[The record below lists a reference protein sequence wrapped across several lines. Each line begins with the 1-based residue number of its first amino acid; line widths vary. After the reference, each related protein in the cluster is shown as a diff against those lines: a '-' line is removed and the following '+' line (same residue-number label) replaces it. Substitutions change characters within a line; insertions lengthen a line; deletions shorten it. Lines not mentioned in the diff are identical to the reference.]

1 MKNKIAI
8 KLTLYFSCVLLL
20 FALIIGGVFYQ
31 FFKQH
36 TIEIKEKEMRV
47 RANKIAAEI
56 GDNMDNLE
64 RRFGTEISKS
74 RFVTLLD
81 RVSPEIVWVVDGDRN
96 LSMNVED
103 MRSGELRHHRPHH
116 DNMMPRMFKS
126 RVDEEKPS
134 VRPAP
139 KNSRDAYRQLPKH
152 IKDKVEKCFEGK
164 GFVLEEYNDMLDGVM
179 LTVGEP
185 VRNKNGQIKA
195 VLLLHSPVEGLQA
208 AVWNGLRILLI
219 SLVVALAL
227 GVLIS
232 VLLSWKFTEPLNK
245 MKNIAERLA
254 ERDYKARSNI
264 KQNDEIGEL
273 AKTLDLLA
281 ERLQLADEES
291 QKLEKLRREFI
302 ANISHELRTP
312 VTVIRGSLEAIR
324 DGVVTEKEDV
334 EEFHE
339 QMYNESIFLQRLI
352 NDLLDLSRLQNTDFP
367 IEKDK
372 LNLCDVIQD
381 AVRGS
386 RRMSIEKHLEI
397 KADLDKELY
406 LIDGDYGRL
415 RQMLMI
421 FLHNSIKFSP
431 EGSSIEVQ
439 LRGNKLYVID
449 HGCGMPA
456 DDVERAFE
464 RFYKARNEHNKSGS
478 GLGLAISK
486 QIALRH
492 DMKVS
497 LTSTVGEGTIITVSL
512 LEAVDANA

>member
-64 RRFGTEISKS
+64 RRFGTKISKS

-81 RVSPEIVWVVDGDRN
+81 RVSPEIVWVVDSDRN
-96 LSMNVED
+96 LSMNMED
-103 MRSGELRHHRPHH
+103 LRSGELRRHRPHH

-372 LNLCDVIQD
+372 LNLCDVIKD

-456 DDVERAFE
+456 DDVEHAFE

-492 DMKVS
+492 DMQVS

-512 LEAVDANA
+512 PEAVDANA

>member
-96 LSMNVED
+96 LSMNMED
-103 MRSGELRHHRPHH
+103 LRSGELRRHRPHH
-116 DNMMPRMFKS
+116 NNMMPRMFKS
-126 RVDEEKPS
+126 NADEGKPS

-152 IKDKVEKCFEGK
+152 IKDKVERCFDGK

-386 RRMSIEKHLEI
+386 RRMSIEKQLEI
-397 KADLDKELY
+397 KAELDRELY

-431 EGSSIEVQ
+431 EGSSIKVQ
-439 LRGNKLYVID
+439 LKDNKLYVID

-456 DDVERAFE
+456 DDVEHAFD

-492 DMKVS
+492 DMQVS
-497 LTSTVGEGTIITVSL
+497 LTSAVGEGTIITVSL
-512 LEAVDANA
+512 PEAENANA

>member
-96 LSMNVED
+96 LSMNMED
-103 MRSGELRHHRPHH
+103 LRSGELRHHRPHR

-352 NDLLDLSRLQNTDFP
+352 NDFLDLSRLQNTDFP

-406 LIDGDYGRL
+406 MIDGDYGRL

-439 LRGNKLYVID
+439 LRENKLYVID
-449 HGCGMPA
+449 HGCGMSA
-456 DDVERAFE
+456 DDVEHAFE

-492 DMKVS
+492 DMQVS

-512 LEAVDANA
+512 PEAVDANA

>member
-96 LSMNVED
+96 LSMNMED
-103 MRSGELRHHRPHH
+103 LRSGELRHHRPHR

-439 LRGNKLYVID
+439 LRENKLYVID
-449 HGCGMPA
+449 HGCGMSA
-456 DDVERAFE
+456 DDVEHAFE

-492 DMKVS
+492 DMQVS

-512 LEAVDANA
+512 PEAVDANA

>member
-103 MRSGELRHHRPHH
+103 MRSGELRHHRRHH
-116 DNMMPRMFKS
+116 ENMMPRMFKS

-164 GFVLEEYNDMLDGVM
+164 GFALEEYNDMLDGVM

-227 GVLIS
+227 GVVIS

-264 KQNDEIGEL
+264 KQNDEVGEL

-334 EEFHE
+334 EEFYE

-439 LRGNKLYVID
+439 LQGNKLYVID

-456 DDVERAFE
+456 DDVEHAFE

-492 DMKVS
+492 NMQVS

-512 LEAVDANA
+512 PEAVNANA

>member
-439 LRGNKLYVID
+439 LRENKLYVID
-449 HGCGMPA
+449 HGCGMSA
-456 DDVERAFE
+456 DDVEHAFE

-492 DMKVS
+492 DMQVS

-512 LEAVDANA
+512 PEAVDANA

>member
-96 LSMNVED
+96 LSMNMED
-103 MRSGELRHHRPHH
+103 LRSGELRHHRPHR
-116 DNMMPRMFKS
+116 DNMMPGMFKS

-352 NDLLDLSRLQNTDFP
+352 NDFLDLSRLQNTDFP

-406 LIDGDYGRL
+406 MIDGDYGRL

-439 LRGNKLYVID
+439 LRENKLYVID
-449 HGCGMPA
+449 HGCGMSA
-456 DDVERAFE
+456 DDVEHAFE

-492 DMKVS
+492 DMQVS

-512 LEAVDANA
+512 PEAVDANA

>member
-456 DDVERAFE
+456 DDVEHAFE

-492 DMKVS
+492 DMQVS

-512 LEAVDANA
+512 PEAVNANA

>member
-96 LSMNVED
+96 LSMNMED
-103 MRSGELRHHRPHH
+103 LRSGELRRHRPHH

-456 DDVERAFE
+456 DDVEHAFE

-492 DMKVS
+492 GMQVS

-512 LEAVDANA
+512 PEAVKANA

>member
-96 LSMNVED
+96 LSMNMED
-103 MRSGELRHHRPHH
+103 LRSGELRRHRSHH

-139 KNSRDAYRQLPKH
+139 KNSRDAYRQLPRH

-439 LRGNKLYVID
+439 LQGNKLYVID

-456 DDVERAFE
+456 DDVEHAFE

-492 DMKVS
+492 DMQVS

-512 LEAVDANA
+512 PEAVKANA

>member
-96 LSMNVED
+96 LSMNMED
-103 MRSGELRHHRPHH
+103 LRSGELRRHRSHH

-456 DDVERAFE
+456 DDVEHAFE

-492 DMKVS
+492 GMQVS

-512 LEAVDANA
+512 PEAVKANA

>member
-81 RVSPEIVWVVDGDRN
+81 RVSPEIVWVVDSDRN
-96 LSMNVED
+96 LSMNMED
-103 MRSGELRHHRPHH
+103 LRSGELRHHRPHR

-406 LIDGDYGRL
+406 MIDGDYGRL

-456 DDVERAFE
+456 DDVEHAFE

-492 DMKVS
+492 DMQVS

-512 LEAVDANA
+512 PVAVDANA

>member
-232 VLLSWKFTEPLNK
+232 VLLSWKFTKPLNK

-302 ANISHELRTP
+302 ANISHELLTP

-439 LRGNKLYVID
+439 LRENKLYVID
-449 HGCGMPA
+449 HGCGMSA
-456 DDVERAFE
+456 DDVEHAFE

-492 DMKVS
+492 DMQVS

-512 LEAVDANA
+512 PEAVDANA

>member
-339 QMYNESIFLQRLI
+339 QMYNENIFLQRLI

-406 LIDGDYGRL
+406 MIDGDYGRL

-439 LRGNKLYVID
+439 LRENKLYVID
-449 HGCGMPA
+449 HGCGMSA
-456 DDVERAFE
+456 DDVEHAFE

-492 DMKVS
+492 DMQVS

-512 LEAVDANA
+512 PEAVDANA

>member
-208 AVWNGLRILLI
+208 AVWNGLWILLI

-406 LIDGDYGRL
+406 MIDGDYGRL

-439 LRGNKLYVID
+439 LRENKLYVID
-449 HGCGMPA
+449 HGCGMSA
-456 DDVERAFE
+456 DDVEHAFE

-492 DMKVS
+492 DMQVS

-512 LEAVDANA
+512 PEAVDANA

>member
-96 LSMNVED
+96 LSMNMED
-103 MRSGELRHHRPHH
+103 LRSGELRRHRSHH

-219 SLVVALAL
+219 SLMVALAL

-439 LRGNKLYVID
+439 LQGNKLYVID

-456 DDVERAFE
+456 DDVEHAFE

-492 DMKVS
+492 GMQVS

-512 LEAVDANA
+512 PEAVKANA

>member
-96 LSMNVED
+96 LSMNMED
-103 MRSGELRHHRPHH
+103 LRSGELRRHRSHH

-245 MKNIAERLA
+245 MKNIAEHLA

-439 LRGNKLYVID
+439 LQGNKLYVID

-456 DDVERAFE
+456 DDVEHAFE

-492 DMKVS
+492 GMQVS
-497 LTSTVGEGTIITVSL
+497 LTSAVGEGTIITVSL
-512 LEAVDANA
+512 PEAVKANA

>member
-96 LSMNVED
+96 LSMNMED
-103 MRSGELRHHRPHH
+103 LRSGELRRHRPHH

-245 MKNIAERLA
+245 MKNIAECLA

-439 LRGNKLYVID
+439 LQGNKLYVID

-456 DDVERAFE
+456 DDVEHAFE

-492 DMKVS
+492 DMQVS

-512 LEAVDANA
+512 PEAVKANA

>member
-406 LIDGDYGRL
+406 MIDGDYGRL

-439 LRGNKLYVID
+439 LRENKLYVID

-456 DDVERAFE
+456 DDVEHAFE

-492 DMKVS
+492 DMQVS

-512 LEAVDANA
+512 PEAVNANA

>member
-312 VTVIRGSLEAIR
+312 VTVIRGSLEAIS

-406 LIDGDYGRL
+406 MIDGDYGRL

-439 LRGNKLYVID
+439 LRENKLYVID
-449 HGCGMPA
+449 HGCGMSA
-456 DDVERAFE
+456 DDVEHAFE

-492 DMKVS
+492 DMQVS

-512 LEAVDANA
+512 PEAVDANA

>member
-96 LSMNVED
+96 LSMNMED
-103 MRSGELRHHRPHH
+103 LRSGELRHHRPHR

-406 LIDGDYGRL
+406 MIDGDYGRL

-456 DDVERAFE
+456 DDVEHAFE

-492 DMKVS
+492 DMQVS

-512 LEAVDANA
+512 PEAVNANA

>member
-64 RRFGTEISKS
+64 RRFGAEISKS

-103 MRSGELRHHRPHH
+103 MRSGELRRHRPHH

-126 RVDEEKPS
+126 RADEEKPS

-406 LIDGDYGRL
+406 MIDGDYGRL

-456 DDVERAFE
+456 DDVEHAFE

-492 DMKVS
+492 DMQVS

-512 LEAVDANA
+512 PEAVDANA

>member
-406 LIDGDYGRL
+406 MIDGDYGRL

-456 DDVERAFE
+456 DDVEHAFE

-492 DMKVS
+492 DMQVS

-512 LEAVDANA
+512 PEAVNANA

>member
-103 MRSGELRHHRPHH
+103 MRSGELRHHRPHR

-152 IKDKVEKCFEGK
+152 IKDKVEKCFKGK

-456 DDVERAFE
+456 DDVEHAFE

-492 DMKVS
+492 DMQVS

-512 LEAVDANA
+512 PEAVDANA

>member
-47 RANKIAAEI
+47 RANKIAAAI
-56 GDNMDNLE
+56 SDNMDNLE

-81 RVSPEIVWVVDGDRN
+81 RVSPEIVWVVDSDRN
-96 LSMNVED
+96 LRMNVED
-103 MRSGELRHHRPHH
+103 MRSGELRRHRRHHE
-116 DNMMPRMFKS
+116 NMMPKMFRS
-126 RVDEEKPS
+126 SGEEHEKPP
-134 VRPAP
+134 VKPAP
-139 KNSRDAYRQLPKH
+139 KNSREAYAQLPKH
-152 IKDKVEKCFEGK
+152 IKDKVDKCFEGK

-185 VRNKNGQIKA
+185 VRDRSGQVKA
-195 VLLLHSPVEGLQA
+195 VLLLHSPVGGLQA

-227 GVLIS
+227 GVVIS

-264 KQNDEIGEL
+264 KQNDEVGEL

-291 QKLEKLRREFI
+291 QKMEKLRREFI

-339 QMYNESIFLQRLI
+339 QMYKESIFLQRLI

-367 IEKDK
+367 IEKEQ

-386 RRMSIEKHLEI
+386 RRLSMEKQLEVR
-397 KADLDKELY
+397 AELDRDLY

-431 EGSSIEVQ
+431 EGSTIRVQ
-439 LRGNKLYVID
+439 LKGNELRVID

-456 DDVERAFE
+456 EDVEHAFD

-492 DMKVS
+492 NMQVS
-497 LTSTVGEGTIITVSL
+497 LASKVGEGTIITVK
-512 LEAVDANA
+512 LE

>member
-103 MRSGELRHHRPHH
+103 MRSGELRRHRRHHE
-116 DNMMPRMFKS
+116 NMMPRMFKS

-164 GFVLEEYNDMLDGVM
+164 DFALEEYNDMLDGVM

-264 KQNDEIGEL
+264 KQNDEVGEL

-334 EEFHE
+334 EEFYE

-406 LIDGDYGRL
+406 IIDGDYGRL

-439 LRGNKLYVID
+439 LQGNKLYVID

-456 DDVERAFE
+456 DDVEHAFE

-492 DMKVS
+492 NMQVS
-497 LTSTVGEGTIITVSL
+497 LTSTLGEGTIITVSL
-512 LEAVDANA
+512 PEAVNANA

>member
-406 LIDGDYGRL
+406 MIDGDYGRL

-439 LRGNKLYVID
+439 LRENKLYVID
-449 HGCGMPA
+449 HGCGMSA
-456 DDVERAFE
+456 DDVEHAFE

-492 DMKVS
+492 DMQVS

-512 LEAVDANA
+512 PEAVDANA

>member
-64 RRFGTEISKS
+64 RRFGAEISKS

-103 MRSGELRHHRPHH
+103 MRSGELRRHRPHH

-406 LIDGDYGRL
+406 MIDGDYGRL

-456 DDVERAFE
+456 DDVEHAFE

-492 DMKVS
+492 DMQVS

-512 LEAVDANA
+512 PEAVDANA

>member
-291 QKLEKLRREFI
+291 QKLETLRREFI

-456 DDVERAFE
+456 DDVEHAFE

-492 DMKVS
+492 DMQVS

-512 LEAVDANA
+512 PEAVNANA